1 MTGDYV
7 ILRLFL
13 IKILYSH
20 TNMVSGLSGQKDT
33 WWGTECS
40 VGLAMTAAAHRHGL
54 SNRLLLFSPPLF
66 ALSCFVAQDGLKLPI
81 LLPELLLASI
91 SHYTWILF
99 LLLRASWRRGS
110 NQSPSQK
117 NAEGSYSRQIS
128 SSGISGNSYKE
139 HVWVGVE
146 GLSQC
151 EWRETWVSRYRHQV
165 KKKFSAAALTWKPLV
180 AGWAEVYLEMAIIYQ
195 SWSHFKVVEEK
206 GSFFWWKFCSKNFFF
221 GVRRKEKTPHQY
233 AEKINVYANEITNQ
247 ENNENK
253 RTKWTLM
260 DMCCEHANRHTHH

>member
-1 MTGDYV
+1 MVGDRV
-7 ILRLFL
+7 
-13 IKILYSH
+13 
-20 TNMVSGLSGQKDT
+20 LSWLGCD
-33 WWGTECS
+33 
-40 VGLAMTAAAHRHGL
+40 
-54 SNRLLLFSPPLF
+54 RLLPWFSPSSP
-66 ALSCFVAQDGLKLPI
+66 CFVLLVAQDGLKLPI
-81 LLPELLLASI
+81 LLPELLPASNPTI
-91 SHYTWILF
+91 PGFLF
-99 LLLRASWRRGS
+99 HCYKLEEGS
-110 NQSPSQK
+110 DQGPSQK
-117 NAEGSYSRQIS
+117 NVEGSYSWQIS
-128 SSGISGNSYKE
+128 SSGISGDSCKE

-151 EWRETWVSRYRHQV
+151 EWRGTWVSRYRHQV

-195 SWSHFKVVEEK
+195 SWSHFKVVEDK

-233 AEKINVYANEITNQ
+233 AEIINVYANEITNQ

-260 DMCCEHANRHTHH
+260 DMCCKHANK

>member
-1 MTGDYV
+1 MAAEYV
-7 ILRLFL
+7 ILRKFL
-13 IKILYSH
+13 TKILCSH
-20 TNMVSGLSGQKDT
+20 ISMVNGLSGWEDT
-33 WWGTECS
+33 WSGTECS
-40 VGLAMTAAAHRHGL
+40 VGLAVTGCCRGFL
-54 SNRLLLFSPPLF
+54 PPLL
-66 ALSCFVAQDGLKLPI
+66 ALSC
-81 LLPELLLASI
+81 LLPRMGSN
-91 SHYTWILF
+91 SQSSCQSF
-99 LLLRASWRRGS
+99 CLRVTPLYLDSFFTVTSWRREVTKA
-110 NQSPSQK
+110 QVKK
-117 NAEGSYSRQIS
+117 NVEGSYSWQIS
-128 SSGISGNSYKE
+128 SSGISGDSCKE

-151 EWRETWVSRYRHQV
+151 EWRGTWVSRYRHQV

-195 SWSHFKVVEEK
+195 SWSHFKVVEDK

-233 AEKINVYANEITNQ
+233 AEIINVYANEITNQ

-260 DMCCEHANRHTHH
+260 DMCCKHANK